1 MWKRVHAICYS
12 LLGRKRILHGL
23 VLGSV
28 NKMEIEVPYKEC
40 HRTSYHVAR
49 LERRGK
55 IVAESRNRIG
65 TRCRGSGWSDFTI
78 HAERAVVKAL
88 GDLSQ
93 LRGCVLVVVRISKNN
108 EVMGSKPCSD
118 CEKFLKKCMKCY
130 GLQKV
135 MYSETKQSQT

>member
-1 MWKRVHAICYS
+1 MLYTIRFLVENEFFMA
-12 LLGRKRILHGL
+12 LLS
-23 VLGSV
+23 GSQT
-28 NKMEIEVPYKEC
+28 NMEMEVPYKPC
-40 HRTSYHVAR
+40 HHTSYHVAR

-55 IVAESRNRIG
+55 VVAESRNRIG

-93 LRGCVLVVVRISKNN
+93 LRGCVLIVVRVTKNN
-108 EVMGSKPCSD
+108 EIACSKPCSD

-135 MYSETKQSQT
+135 MYS

>member
-1 MWKRVHAICYS
+1 M
-12 LLGRKRILHGL
+12 RKRIHAIYLSFGARKRIFHGL
-23 VLGSV
+23 ILQIA
-28 NKMEIEVPYKEC
+28 NKMEMEVPYKPC
-40 HRTSYHVAR
+40 HHTSYHVAR

-55 IVAESRNRIG
+55 VIAESRNRIG

-93 LRGCVLVVVRISKNN
+93 LKGCVLVVVRISKTN
-108 EVMGSKPCSD
+108 EVMCSKPCHD

-135 MYSETKQSQT
+135 MYSETKQEHS

>member
-1 MWKRVHAICYS
+1 MYHS
-12 LLGRKRILHGL
+12 HLSRKRIHRNLIHQ
-23 VLGSV
+23 SV
-28 NKMEIEVPYKEC
+28 NKMDMEVPYKEC

-93 LRGCVLVVVRISKNN
+93 LRGCVLIVVRINKSN
-108 EVMGSKPCSD
+108 EIMGSKPCPD
-118 CEKFLKKCMKCY
+118 CEKFLNKCMKCY

-135 MYSETKQSQT
+135 MYSETKQSHS

>member
-1 MWKRVHAICYS
+1 MRKRVHSICYP
-12 LLGRKRILHGL
+12 LLSRKRILHDL
-23 VLGSV
+23 VLDIV
-28 NKMEIEVPYKEC
+28 NKMEIEVPYKDC

-65 TRCRGSGWSDFTI
+65 SRSRGSGWSDFTI

-93 LRGCVLVVVRISKNN
+93 LRGCVLVVVRINKNN
-108 EVMGSKPCSD
+108 EVLGSKPCAD
-118 CEKFLKKCMKCY
+118 CEKFLTKCIKSY
-130 GLQKV
+130 GLNRV
-135 MYSETKQSQT
+135 MYSE

>member
-1 MWKRVHAICYS
+1 M
-12 LLGRKRILHGL
+12 LLTRKRILHDL
-23 VLGSV
+23 ILGIV
-28 NKMEIEVPYKEC
+28 KKMEVEVPYKDC

-55 IVAESRNRIG
+55 ILAESRNRIG
-65 TRCRGSGWSDFTI
+65 TRSRGSGWSEFTI

-93 LRGCVLVVVRISKNN
+93 LRGCVLVVVRINKNN
-108 EVMGSKPCSD
+108 EVLGSKPCAD
-118 CEKFLKKCMKCY
+118 CEKFLNKCIKCY

-135 MYSETKQSQT
+135 MYS

>member
-1 MWKRVHAICYS
+1 MA
-12 LLGRKRILHGL
+12 LLL
-23 VLGSV
+23 VSQR
-28 NKMEIEVPYKEC
+28 NMEMEVLYKPFHC
-40 HRTSYHVAR
+40 TSYHVAR

-55 IVAESRNRIG
+55 TIAESRNRIG
-65 TRCRGSGWSDFTI
+65 TRCRGAGWSEHTI

-93 LRGCVLVVVRISKNN
+93 LRGCVLIVVRVNKSN
-108 EVMGSKPCSD
+108 EIVCSKPCSD

-135 MYSETKQSQT
+135 MYSDSKL